1 MKQDDDM
8 DARRTGAYARQPIGE
23 TPDPPGDPVT
33 AGLQR
38 LFAAVAEE
46 PIPDEF
52 LALLDE
58 IEKRAADVPGAG
70 LAAAGG
76 AGARA
81 ARAFGGE
88 GGIGQAGEAK

>member
-8 DARRTGAYARQPIGE
+8 DARRTGALARQPIEDTGE
-23 TPDPPGDPVT
+23 PPGDPVT

-52 LALLDE
+52 LTLLDE
-58 IEKRAADVPGAG
+58 IDKRAGELP
-70 LAAAGG
+70 
-76 AGARA
+76 A
-81 ARAFGGE
+81 ARKEDMPRGDMPGGDS
-88 GGIGQAGEAK
+88 QTGEAQ